1 MRELIHTVRKEDV
14 GKTSVHG
21 VPGHPACFSPLG
33 RVMACDVGKRIY
45 KIDGVYQVENR
56 EQLEAR
62 LARESAFAALHS
74 EPPVE
79 KSEHIMVDWTRPKLE
94 RLKKAYAEAVSNGAS
109 QFTVKDGE
117 KELPLVVDYA
127 KYLIEYLEG
136 VL

>member
-14 GKTSVHG
+14 GKTAIYG
-21 VPGHPACFSPLG
+21 VPGHPTCFSPLG

-45 KIDGVYQVENR
+45 KVDGVYQVENR

-62 LARESAFAALHS
+62 LAREQSFAALHPEPS
-74 EPPVE
+74 EE
-79 KSEHIMVDWTRPKLE
+79 KSERIMVDWTRPKLD
-94 RLKKAYAEAVSNGAS
+94 RLKKAYAEAVASGAG
-109 QFTVKDGE
+109 QFTMKDGE

-127 KYLIEYLEG
+127 KYLIEYLES